1 MPTWLQIILS
11 VFASVMASS
20 GFWAFLLSRKEK
32 KERAKEKEEDKKSAT
47 NRMLIGLGH
56 DRIIN
61 LCIKYIERTWISKD
75 EYEDLMKYLYEPYI
89 ELGGNGTAKRLIE
102 EVKKLPIKELTY
114 SEQIKNSKK

>member
-114 SEQIKNSKK
+114 SEQIKGAKK